1 MLLLCLNISH
11 FTILHFVLHCK
22 SIFSKAETLD
32 HNVMIKNIEKR
43 NERFVTHCSFKHS
56 NSQ

>member
-11 FTILHFVLHCK
+11 FRILHFVLHCK

-32 HNVMIKNIEKR
+32 HNVMIKNIKVMK
-43 NERFVTHCSFKHS
+43 ERMKDL
-56 NSQ
+56 

>member
-11 FTILHFVLHCK
+11 FRILHFVLHCK

-32 HNVMIKNIEKR
+32 HNVMIKNIENR
-43 NERFVTHCSFKHS
+43 NERFMIHCSFKHS